1 MLRCSQC
8 QAELADNA
16 RFCPF
21 CGSASVVTPSPSGD
35 PMLGRTVNGKFRVDA
50 LLGQGGMGRVYKATH
65 LTLER
70 TVVLKVLHRGF
81 SEDPSVAERF
91 HREAKAASRLNHPN
105 SIAVLDFGQIEDG
118 TLFMAMEYL
127 GGRNLAQVISEDH
140 PIPESRVIRI
150 GAQILSALAEAH
162 AHGIIH
168 RDLKPENVM
177 VEPRREEADFVKVL
191 DFGIAKISDPGP
203 NEAKLTQQGL
213 VCGTPE
219 YMSPEQSS
227 GRELDARSD
236 LYSMGVILYQML
248 TGDLPF
254 QANTPLGYLTAHL
267 NQAPQPPSQKRPDLT
282 FSPAL
287 EALVMRALSK
297 RREERSAS
305 AEEMR
310 ASLLACAAPASKPAP
325 PPAPERTSPPGN
337 VKKTLVLGLVAVV
350 LAVAAGGWV
359 LMAWPQWWVR
369 IKRGPQPTE
378 PVAGL
383 VPKVTPPTSAPREA
397 PGQTIDGTATQV
409 PGQAAPP
416 RGPETTQDGST
427 HPADS
432 SPPPPKAGDRSRAV
446 ELYRQAEE
454 RRAEQDV
461 DGAIQLYLQAEA
473 ADPALPNVQKKLAV
487 CYQLK
492 GDRASA
498 VARYRKYLAFDPEDA
513 AAVRQV
519 LQSLGTRP

>member
-1 MLRCSQC
+1 M
-8 QAELADNA
+8 
-16 RFCPF
+16 
-21 CGSASVVTPSPSGD
+21 V
-35 PMLGRTVNGKFRVDA
+35 GRTVNGKFRVDA

-70 TVVLKVLHRGF
+70 TVVLKVLHQGF
-81 SEDPSVAERF
+81 SGDPSVAERF

-105 SIAVLDFGQIEDG
+105 SIAVLDFGQTEDG

-127 GGRNLAQVISEDH
+127 GGRNLARVIAEDH

-203 NEAKLTQQGL
+203 NEPKLTQQGL

-227 GRELDARSD
+227 GRELDPRSD
-236 LYSMGVILYQML
+236 LYSAGVILYQML

-254 QANTPLGYLTAHL
+254 QSDTPLGYLTAHL
-267 NQAPQPPSQKRPDLT
+267 NQTPLPPSQKRSDLT

-287 EALVMRALSK
+287 EALVMRALAK
-297 RREERSAS
+297 KREERPAT

-310 ASLLACAAPASKPAP
+310 AALLACATQPPSRPVVTQAPGRPARP
-325 PPAPERTSPPGN
+325 SD
-337 VKKTLVLGLVAVV
+337 VKKKLVLGLVALL

-369 IKRGPQPTE
+369 LKRGPQPTE
-378 PVAGL
+378 LVARPVPGPTPRVAAPSLAPGPAPGSTTAG
-383 VPKVTPPTSAPREA
+383 PTPTPSPDQGPSNPSQAPEPAQADPGSPADPSPAPRPA
-397 PGQTIDGTATQV
+397 P
-409 PGQAAPP
+409 
-416 RGPETTQDGST
+416 
-427 HPADS
+427 
-432 SPPPPKAGDRSRAV
+432 GDRSRAV

-461 DGAIQLYLQAEA
+461 EGAIRLYLQAEA

-492 GDRASA
+492 GDRPAA
-498 VARYRKYLAFDPEDA
+498 IARYRKYLAFAPEDA

-519 LQSLGTRP
+519 LQSLGARP